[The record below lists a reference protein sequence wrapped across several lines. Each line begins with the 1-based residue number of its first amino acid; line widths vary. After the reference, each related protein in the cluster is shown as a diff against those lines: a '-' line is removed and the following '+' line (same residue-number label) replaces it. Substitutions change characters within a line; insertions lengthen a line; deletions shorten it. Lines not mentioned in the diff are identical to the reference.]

1 MNTTTMFYVGIDV
14 SKDKSDIC
22 IKDVNGN
29 DLIQRFKITNNKA
42 DLGHL
47 YETIERIKSKIPGN
61 SDVVF
66 GMEATGIYSLPLYSA
81 LKRDGYKVKL
91 YNPIQTNGFR
101 KINIRKTKTDPIDSA
116 IIADMLRHSEPPQV
130 SDIQDLNLYQLRE
143 LVRIRHRLIEKQ
155 TLCKVQLIRN
165 IDTIWP
171 DYGNVMKRVLG
182 TTSLAIMKKYS
193 VPSKVR
199 AKSFE
204 QFYELVKKMSRSK
217 ISRIQAEEIYA
228 HAGNVLTIPELDSV
242 ITFEIKTLIS
252 QLELYDEQIQ
262 SIEIRIDQ
270 MMKLIDSKIM
280 SIPGIGDTLGPII
293 LGEIGCVDRFSN
305 VKKLIAFAGLDPVVS
320 QSGRFE
326 NMSGPISKRGSPLLR
341 QALFLAAN
349 VARQNDDNLKRF
361 YDKKRSEGK
370 HHFSALNAVAAK
382 LLRITYWVLKN
393 RKEYQTQLN

>member
-1 MNTTTMFYVGIDV
+1 MG
-14 SKDKSDIC
+14 KDQS
-22 IKDVNGN
+22 GN

-47 YETIERIKSKIPGN
+47 YETIERIKSKIPGK

-130 SDIQDLNLYQLRE
+130 SETKDMNLYQLRE

-155 TLCKVQLIRN
+155 TVCKVQLVRN

-171 DYGNVMKRVLG
+171 DYGNVMKRVSG
-182 TTSLAIMKKYS
+182 ATSMAILKKYS

-199 AKSFE
+199 AKPFE
-204 QFYELVKKMSRSK
+204 QFYELVHKSSRSK

-252 QLELYDEQIQ
+252 QLELYDVQIQ
-262 SIEIRIDQ
+262 SVEIRIDQ
-270 MMKLIDSKIM
+270 MMKLNSSKIM

-293 LGEIGCVDRFSN
+293 LGEIGSVYRFSN

-326 NMSGPISKRGSPLLR
+326 NFSGPISKRGSPLLR

-370 HHFSALNAVAAK
+370 HHYSALNAVAAK
-382 LLRITYWVLKN
+382 LLRIVYWVLKN
-393 RKEYQTQLN
+393 NKEYQTPPN

>member
-1 MNTTTMFYVGIDV
+1 MNTTTMLYVGIDI

-22 IKDVNGN
+22 IKDVKGN

-47 YETIERIKSKIPGN
+47 YETIQRIRSKTPGN

-101 KINIRKTKTDPIDSA
+101 KMNIRKTKTDPIDSA
-116 IIADMLRHSEPPQV
+116 IIADMLRFSEPPQV
-130 SDIQDLNLYQLRE
+130 NAIKNLSLYQLRE
-143 LVRIRHRLIEKQ
+143 LVRIRDRLIDKQ
-155 TLCKVQLIRN
+155 TVCKVQLVRD

-171 DYGNVMKRVLG
+171 DYSSIMKR
-182 TTSLAIMKKYS
+182 TTGATSIAILKKYS

-199 AKSFE
+199 AESFE
-204 QFYELVKKMSRSK
+204 KFYELVKKKSRSK
-217 ISRIQAEEIYA
+217 ISRSKAEEIYT
-228 HAGNVLTIPELDSV
+228 HAGYILTIPELDSIISV
-242 ITFEIKTLIS
+242 EIKTLITE
-252 QLELYDEQIQ
+252 LELYDEQIR
-262 SIEIRIDQ
+262 SVEKRIDQ

-280 SIPGIGDTLGPII
+280 SIPGIGDTLGPMI
-293 LGEIGCVDRFSN
+293 LGEIGDADRFSN
-305 VKKLIAFAGLDPVVS
+305 AKKLIAFAGLDSVVS

-326 NMSGPISKRGSPLLR
+326 NKSGPISKRGSPLLR
-341 QALFLAAN
+341 KALFLAAN
-349 VARQNDDNLKRF
+349 VARQNDDNLKQF
-361 YDKKRSEGK
+361 YDKKISEGK

-382 LLRITYWVLKN
+382 LLRIVYWVLKN
-393 RKEYQTQLN
+393 NKEYQTQIN